1 MESNTNRS
9 KFLLHAILTVTLLWI
24 GSGFLIYYASDNW
37 ADRGTIGDMFG
48 AVNALFSGLAFA
60 GLMYTIILQRE
71 EIKLNRD
78 EIVNNRKELAKSV
91 KTQQKSQAALKQ
103 QVAQTHLT
111 AKINAITTVINYHT
125 SQIESSNTKPEI
137 VDIARVK
144 RRALIKQ
151 IDELIDG
158 LEDSDVE

>member
-91 KTQQKSQAALKQ
+91 KTQQKSQAASSTNSSDCQNKC
-103 QVAQTHLT
+103 
-111 AKINAITTVINYHT
+111 NYHGDKLPH
-125 SQIESSNTKPEI
+125 ESN
-137 VDIARVK
+137 R
-144 RRALIKQ
+144 
-151 IDELIDG
+151 EL
-158 LEDSDVE
+158 